1 MDIDMKGRVDM
12 TSRFHDTLQL
22 ARNGSILSREQA
34 LMLLG
39 IGNGTQELYELLAV
53 ANELTREAFGN
64 KGFVFGQAGINAEP
78 CTKNCRFCSLGKE
91 HYSLSSTWRKSKEE
105 VMAEARSFIEAGA
118 NDVFLMT
125 TADYPVDEFLEIGRA
140 VRQITPDN
148 VRLVANIGDFD
159 NDIAKELRKV
169 GFTGAYHIHRLRE
182 GIDTGIRPEMR
193 LKTLDSIKDAGLELY
208 YCVEPIGPEHT
219 YEELVAEMLRAQE
232 YDVGVMAVMR
242 RIPVPG
248 TPLAAKGQIS
258 ALELTKIAA
267 VTRMVVQPYRAMN
280 AHEPV
285 QMSLLAGVNQ
295 LYAETGANPRDAE
308 ANTERNRGMSVA
320 RARQMLADAE
330 YEV

>member
-1 MDIDMKGRVDM
+1 MTRGFRDI
-12 TSRFHDTLQL
+12 LQS
-22 ARNGSILSREQA
+22 AQNGSILNKEQA

-39 IGNGTQELYELLAV
+39 IGNGTSEFYELLAV
-53 ANELTREAFGN
+53 ANELTREAFDN
-64 KGFVFGQAGINAEP
+64 KGLVFGQAGINAEP
-78 CTKNCRFCSLGKE
+78 CTKNCRFCSLGKG
-91 HYSLSSTWRKSKEE
+91 HYSLSSIWRRSEEE

-140 VRQITPDN
+140 VRRITPDS

-159 NDIAKELRKV
+159 DDTAKDLRNV

-182 GIDTGIRPEMR
+182 GVDTGIPPEVR
-193 LKTLDSIKDAGLELY
+193 LRTLDAIKGAGLELY

-248 TPLAAKGQIS
+248 TPLATKGQIS

-267 VTRMVVQPYRAMN
+267 VTRLVVQPHRAMN

-295 LYAETGANPRDAE
+295 VYAETGANPRDAE